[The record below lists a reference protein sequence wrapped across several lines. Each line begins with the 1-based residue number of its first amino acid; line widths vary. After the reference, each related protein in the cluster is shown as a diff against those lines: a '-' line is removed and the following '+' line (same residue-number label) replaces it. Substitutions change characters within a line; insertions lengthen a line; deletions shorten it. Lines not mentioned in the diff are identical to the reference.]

1 MAPDIMEAQTKIPI
15 SQKFVP
21 TRSRNKNKDIS
32 WANVKF
38 RNYCLWML
46 FYHKNKMEQ
55 EPENVLRKD
64 SQEEC

>member
-1 MAPDIMEAQTKIPI
+1 MAPDIMAAQRKILI

-32 WANVKF
+32 WAKVKL
-38 RNYCLWML
+38 RNYCLWMI
-46 FYHKNKMEQ
+46 FFHKIKMEQ
-55 EPENVLRKD
+55 ESGYVLRTD